1 MLTRFCHIILL
12 FILVTSCDKTIG
24 GATGTGSTAIVAVN
38 VTTDKAAYKPNDNV
52 TFTIDKSVPATA
64 HVRYKYLGEVLS
76 DATVNGT
83 TWTWKAPA
91 TDYRGYMVEV
101 YKMEGTEETI
111 LGTVGVD
118 VSTEWTKFPR
128 YGFLS
133 LFPQMADADI
143 KAVIDNLN
151 RHHINGLQ
159 FYDWQYKHHQPLAG
173 TVASPTPVYK
183 DIINRDISFAT
194 VSKYITAAYNSNMKA
209 MFYNLVY
216 GAWKDAAADGVKDEW
231 YAYTDNAHTTKDKIS
246 LPQPPF
252 LSDIYVL
259 DPSNVSWQNHLI
271 SENKKVYGALPF
283 DGFHMDQVGNRGTRY
298 KYDGT
303 SLDLSQTF
311 KPFIQAVKTDLPA
324 KYNVM
329 NAVNQYG
336 QEGIAS
342 SPVDFVYSEVWEG
355 NESYAS
361 LARIIKDNYAWSG
374 NTKNTVLAAYMNYNL
389 ANNPGFFNTPGVIM
403 TDAVTF
409 AFGGSH
415 LELGE
420 HMLGKEYFPNNNLKM
435 KDDLKLALVSYYDFL
450 VGYENLLRDGGSF
463 NTVSLTS
470 ADYKLKLNNWAPTQG
485 QVSVVAKEVGNR
497 QVMHLLNFINANT
510 LEWRDNAGSQTTPSV
525 VENARFSFTTT
536 KTVKKIWYATPDK
549 DNGASK
555 TIAFTQS
562 GNQINFNLPFLH
574 YWDMIVV
581 EY

>member
-1 MLTRFCHIILL
+1 MFKRFCHIFLL
-12 FILVTSCDKTIG
+12 MVLVASCDKTIG
-24 GATGTGSTAIVAVN
+24 GSTGIGSTALAAV
-38 VTTDKAAYKPNDNV
+38 TISTDKATYKPNDNV
-52 TFTIDKSVPATA
+52 TFTLDKSVPTTA
-64 HVRYKYLGEVLS
+64 HVRYKYLGDVLS
-76 DATVNGT
+76 DATVSGT
-83 TWTWKAPA
+83 TWTWQAPA
-91 TDYRGYMVEV
+91 TDYRGYFAEV
-101 YKMEGTEETI
+101 YNVKGTEETI
-111 LGTVGVD
+111 LGTVAVD

-133 LFPQMADADI
+133 LFPQMTDADI
-143 KAVIDNLN
+143 KSVIDNLN

-183 DIINRDISFAT
+183 DISNRDISFAT
-194 VSKYITAAYNSNMKA
+194 VSKYITAAHNSNMKA

-216 GAWKDAAADGVKDEW
+216 GAWKDAATDGVKDEW
-231 YAYTDNAHTTKDKIS
+231 YAYTDNTHTTKDKIS

-259 DPSNVSWQNHLI
+259 DPSNVSWQNYLI
-271 SENKKVYGALPF
+271 NENKKVYGALPF
-283 DGFHMDQVGNRGTRY
+283 DGYHIDQVGNRGTRY
-298 KYDGT
+298 KFDGT

-361 LARIIKDNYAWSG
+361 LARIIKDDYSWSG
-374 NTKNTVLAAYMNYNL
+374 NTKNSVLAAYMNYDL
-389 ANNPGFFNTPGVIM
+389 ANNAGFFNTPGVIM
-403 TDAVTF
+403 TDAIIF

-435 KDDLKLALVSYYDFL
+435 KDDLKRALVSYYDFL
-450 VGYENLLRDGGSF
+450 VGYENLLRDGGTF
-463 NTVSLTS
+463 NNFSLTS
-470 ADYKLKLNNWAPTQG
+470 ADYKLKLNNWPPAQG
-485 QVSVVAKEVGNR
+485 QVSVVAKEIGNR
-497 QVMHLLNFINANT
+497 QVMHLLNYINANT
-510 LEWRDNAGSQTTPSV
+510 LDWRDNSGSQTAPSV

-536 KTVKKIWYATPDK
+536 KTVKKMWYATPDK

-555 TIAFTQS
+555 AITFTQS
-562 GNQINFNLPFLH
+562 GNQINFNLPFLQ